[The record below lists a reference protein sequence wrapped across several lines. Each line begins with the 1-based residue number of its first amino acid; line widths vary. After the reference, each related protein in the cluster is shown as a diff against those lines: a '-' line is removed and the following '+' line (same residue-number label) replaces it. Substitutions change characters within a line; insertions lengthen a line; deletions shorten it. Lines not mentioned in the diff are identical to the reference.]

1 LLVDDLRAAV
11 EHFGRHPVSVG
22 MTPKEAGGFS
32 HL

>member
-1 LLVDDLRAAV
+1 LLVADFQAAV
-11 EHFGRHPVSVG
+11 EHFDHHPVSVG